1 MKNTKKILAVM
12 LVVALVATLGLALVA
27 CGNKGGG
34 DTQQTVTVVMPD
46 GTPVLSV
53 ARMFT
58 DNAKIDGKNMQYQI
72 VSAQEIVGKM
82 KAESADIVI
91 MPINQGV
98 NAIVKNNVGYKLASV
113 NVEGSLYVVGKPNGG
128 SATIT
133 LDNLKGKTVACI
145 GQGAIPD
152 LIFKYIVSKN
162 DGLAIGDGADNI
174 HIKYVSDASQA
185 LSMLSKETPEA
196 DFALVGEPAATAP
209 FGVKGFTA
217 RLDLQTEFKKAS
229 GLDNFPQA
237 AMFVKNSLFANATFM
252 AEFKA
257 AQTASANWVN
267 TKPEEVTA
275 YMLSLK
281 DKGALAGFPKP
292 SVLRCNIVAKYADNK
307 ATQDWILNSLKLIN
321 IEVGSANI
329 FA

>member
-1 MKNTKKILAVM
+1 
-12 LVVALVATLGLALVA
+12 
-27 CGNKGGG
+27 
-34 DTQQTVTVVMPD
+34 
-46 GTPVLSV
+46 
-53 ARMFT
+53 
-58 DNAKIDGKNMQYQI
+58 
-72 VSAQEIVGKM
+72 
-82 KAESADIVI
+82 
-91 MPINQGV
+91 
-98 NAIVKNNVGYKLASV
+98 
-113 NVEGSLYVVGKPNGG
+113 
-128 SATIT
+128 
-133 LDNLKGKTVACI
+133 
-145 GQGAIPD
+145 
-152 LIFKYIVSKN
+152 
-162 DGLAIGDGADNI
+162 
-174 HIKYVSDASQA
+174 
-185 LSMLSKETPEA
+185 
-196 DFALVGEPAATAP
+196 
-209 FGVKGFTA
+209 
-217 RLDLQTEFKKAS
+217 
-229 GLDNFPQA
+229 